1 MVVKFNNSVTCWT
14 FIIQES
20 WLHPAKC
27 IRLEQTLTTQNL
39 KRSNMKIKNT
49 KHKQHFHRQSEP
61 CSLCPPVSSTLQFTH
76 GGELSAFFCHHDIFS
91 WHCRVCTAQIPYF
104 LTLPEY
110 PYYDILYCT
119 SHTAT
124 TMVLLAWLKTRSL
137 NLIFISLFNSE
148 YAHFIRCTPYS

>member
-1 MVVKFNNSVTCWT
+1 MLNFYYPGKLAVPCQVYKTGANS
-14 FIIQES
+14 
-20 WLHPAKC
+20 
-27 IRLEQTLTTQNL
+27 QNL

-61 CSLCPPVSSTLQFTH
+61 CSFAHLSVQLYNLHT
-76 GGELSAFFCHHDIFS
+76 GENYLPFFCHHDIFS

-148 YAHFIRCTPYS
+148 HAHFIRCTPYS